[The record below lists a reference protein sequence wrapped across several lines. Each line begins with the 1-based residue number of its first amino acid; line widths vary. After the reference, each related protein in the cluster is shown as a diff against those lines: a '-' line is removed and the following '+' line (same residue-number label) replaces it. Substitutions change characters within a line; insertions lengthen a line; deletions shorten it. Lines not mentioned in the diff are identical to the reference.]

1 MFQKLKQ
8 LKDMRDQGKQMKA
21 MLDNVIVVGS
31 GLSGKVMITVNG
43 SHETLGVQVEE
54 GLSKAD
60 VEKGVKDALT
70 DVNSKLQK
78 ELMSKLQEMG
88 GGLDALKNLGL
99 GG

>member
-21 MLDNVIVVGS
+21 MLDNVIVVGA

-54 GLSKAD
+54 GLSKAEI
-60 VEKGVKDALT
+60 EKGVKDALT

-88 GGLDALKNLGL
+88 GGLEALKNLGL